1 MPLEAELQASEA
13 YSPLQRMR
21 YFAAL
26 VMAAAVQEMFPGAR
40 FGSGRAIEDG
50 FYYDFELHRPLTPG
64 DFPEIE
70 QRMQRIIAGKYPF
83 VRDHWSRLR
92 ALEYFRSKGQLY
104 KVELIENLSEEQV
117 SAYQQQNDFPELC
130 RVQEGGSWPGEVM
143 ICQQQLFL
151 DLCSGQLV
159 EHTGQIGPIKLMSV
173 GGAYWRGDEKRPMLQ
188 RLYGTAWFTQEE
200 LDQYLWRLEEAQ
212 KRDHRE
218 LGRELELLHFDAT
231 APGMP
236 YWLPKGFKLLSEL
249 IAFWRVEH
257 EKRGYQEIS
266 TPLLNDKQIW
276 EISGHWEHFCEDMF
290 LLPVGE
296 NQVYGLKPMNCPNAM
311 ILFNIKIRSYRDLP
325 LRLADF
331 SILHRHERAG
341 TLHGLLRAQK
351 FQQDD
356 AHIFLMEDQIED
368 EYQRIFEIAD
378 LFYKIF
384 GMKYTLRLG
393 TRPEGYIGDLET
405 WNKAEAV
412 LRSILDKYAGQGN
425 YIVKEGDGAFYGPK
439 ADILIEDALGRSWQL
454 GTIQLDFQLPR
465 RFNCSYI
472 DKDGQ
477 EKTPVVIHRAICG
490 SLERFIGILIEHTAG
505 AFPVWIAPVQVR
517 LIPIA
522 DRHIAY
528 AQQVMEH
535 LRSQGIRVEMDD
547 SRERMNAKIRDAQ
560 LQKIPYMLVVGDK
573 EAAQGAVSVRL
584 RTNQNLGRM
593 SLADF
598 VERIS
603 GINKARSNDL

>member
-173 GGAYWRGDEKRPMLQ
+173 GGAYWRGD
-188 RLYGTAWFTQEE
+188 
-200 LDQYLWRLEEAQ
+200 
-212 KRDHRE
+212 
-218 LGRELELLHFDAT
+218 
-231 APGMP
+231 
-236 YWLPKGFKLLSEL
+236 
-249 IAFWRVEH
+249 
-257 EKRGYQEIS
+257 QEIS

-368 EYQRIFEIAD
+368 EFQRIFEIAD

-384 GMKYTLRLG
+384 DMKYTLRLG

-535 LRSQGIRVEMDD
+535 LRSQGKPRQDPL
-547 SRERMNAKIRDAQ
+547 DAY
-560 LQKIPYMLVVGDK
+560 LLYPLD
-573 EAAQGAVSVRL
+573 
-584 RTNQNLGRM
+584 
-593 SLADF
+593 
-598 VERIS
+598 
-603 GINKARSNDL
+603 